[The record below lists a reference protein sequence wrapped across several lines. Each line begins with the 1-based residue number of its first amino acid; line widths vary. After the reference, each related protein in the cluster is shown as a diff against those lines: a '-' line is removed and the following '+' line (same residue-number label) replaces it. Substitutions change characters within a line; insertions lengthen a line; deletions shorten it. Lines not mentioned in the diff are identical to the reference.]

1 MFGGNL
7 PDNDDFTLSLMAND
21 EVLAVDQKAS
31 ASRQLFVNGN
41 QVAWTAEIPESR
53 ARYVAV
59 FNTGDSD
66 SEKIR
71 IDWSALGLSGKCVV
85 RDLWS
90 HKDLGTVD
98 GGQVFEVKPHASGF
112 YRVTP

>member
-1 MFGGNL
+1 
-7 PDNDDFTLSLMAND
+7 
-21 EVLAVDQKAS
+21 LAVDQKAS
-31 ASRQLFVNGN
+31 ASRQLFANGN
-41 QVAWTAEIPESR
+41 QVAWTAEVPGSK

-66 SEKIR
+66 TEKIR
-71 IDWSALGLSGKCVV
+71 IQWPDLGLPVKSAV

-90 HKDLGTVD
+90 HKDLGTVE